1 MVVFS
6 CIPWTSWIV
15 AHLLY
20 QKAGGLLDSAG
31 PGRIHSLHLPMSF
44 PKCFKTTDFTFQR
57 PCLQRCPCSDGTSH
71 RETSEHHALW
81 RDAPLLTSKL
91 VKLYNVILC
100 YTAYIYTCFW
110 TGFPILFIV
119 FVGTTCESLED
130 AEPISNMPIRCLESS
145 AKPAFLICK
154 PDDALH
160 CILEQ
165 KTSQCRKMS

>member
-100 YTAYIYTCFW
+100 YTAYIYVFLNRFSYFVYCFRRHNMWESWRCW
-110 TGFPILFIV
+110 TNLKHAHPMPWELSKASISDLQ
-119 FVGTTCESLED
+119 TWRCPSLHTWTKNI
-130 AEPISNMPIRCLESS
+130 A
-145 AKPAFLICK
+145 
-154 PDDALH
+154 
-160 CILEQ
+160 
-165 KTSQCRKMS
+165 MS